1 LDIGHFT
8 QANFDAVSYL
18 QQRHADISHL
28 HVKDVKRDG
37 GPILPWGEADTP
49 IKAVLQLLKK
59 NQWPIPAEVELEYP
73 IPAGSNSVEEV
84 KKCMAIMK
92 ADLE

>member
-1 LDIGHFT
+1 
-8 QANFDAVSYL
+8 
-18 QQRHADISHL
+18 
-28 HVKDVKRDG
+28 VKDVKRDG

-49 IKAVLQLLKK
+49 IKAVLQLLEK

-73 IPAGSNSVEEV
+73 IPAGSNSVDEV

-92 ADLE
+92 ADLQ